1 MTIDWY
7 ILMTRWLFWFSAGI
21 KSGSPHE
28 IAIILRIVMN
38 VARRI
43 VNALV
48 APMLVILALFSPLPS
63 LASDHGGGGG
73 GAPEPMV
80 FTVNLGKD
88 NYLQF
93 GLILE
98 PAKPEAAGSIAAYKP
113 RIQHEIILL
122 LSGKEVAELRTLEGK
137 KKLVEEIIELAN
149 HAIHG
154 DEESGVKEALFTR
167 FLIQ

>member
-1 MTIDWY
+1 MKVV
-7 ILMTRWLFWFSAGI
+7 S
-21 KSGSPHE
+21 
-28 IAIILRIVMN
+28 
-38 VARRI
+38 RI

-48 APMLVILALFSPLPS
+48 APVLVILASLLPLPS
-63 LASDHGGGGG
+63 LASDHGGGG

-80 FTVNLGKD
+80 FTVNLGTE

-98 PAKPEAAGSIAAYKP
+98 PAVPEGAGAIAAYKP

-122 LSGKEVAELRTLEGK
+122 LSGKELDKLRTLEGK
-137 KKLVEEIIELAN
+137 KELIEEIVELAN
-149 HAIHG
+149 HAIHE
-154 DEESGVKEALFTR
+154 DQKTGVSEALFTQ